1 MGVGAGAEGGAVIAR
16 PDAAE
21 LRVTV
26 HDRTR
31 RPDYALR
38 VIAFVGWIIVVGIGI
53 AAPFV
58 G

>member
-1 MGVGAGAEGGAVIAR
+1 MIAR